1 MITEDDL
8 KTLDSL
14 YDRCGSIR
22 SDIERVKKLDERLHT
37 IETIKEN
44 GVDNLKIDL
53 IGKWGGSSCSRRPE
67 IEASYGVSSGVPKD
81 VIESLIRFYRQEI
94 EASIRKLTSIVVMR
108 TDKL

>member
-22 SDIERVKKLDERLHT
+22 SDIERLKKLDERLQT

-44 GVDNLKIDL
+44 GVNNLKIEL
-53 IGKWGGSSCSRRPE
+53 TGNYGSCSRRPE
-67 IEASYGVSSGVPKD
+67 IEASYAVSTGVPRD
-81 VIESLIRFYRQEI
+81 VVESILRFYRQEI
-94 EASIRKLTSIVVMR
+94 EASVRKLTSIVVMR